1 MTDATRL
8 IEKIDSLPPFPQVA
22 QKVISL
28 LNDPDYSSNEVVG
41 VIELDPSITADI
53 LRICNSAYFG
63 LSRRV
68 GSVKQAVSML
78 GKKKLIQLIMASSC
92 LRYFKKTSDGYDL
105 EGKELWRHSLAC
117 ALTSQ
122 ILQQRLDE
130 KLEHDGFTAGLL
142 HDMGK
147 LVLSEFVGDEI
158 GTILRL
164 ADDEGYS
171 FLEAEKKVLGMD
183 HAELGAR
190 IAERWNFPAEIC
202 MAIRLHHTP
211 QKALPADSLTP
222 VIYLSNIICLLAGQG
237 GSGIDGLRYRGYSE
251 IMNRLGFRIRDLQ
264 SIFILLEE
272 EMKKSE
278 EMIKAA

>member
-1 MTDATRL
+1 MTKATRM

-22 QKVISL
+22 QKVLIL
-28 LNDPDYSSNEVVG
+28 LNDPDYSSNEVVR
-41 VIELDPSITADI
+41 VIELDPSITAEI
-53 LRICNSAYFG
+53 LRMCNSAYFG

-78 GKKKLIQLIMASSC
+78 GKKKLIQLVMASSC
-92 LRYFKKTSDGYDL
+92 LRYFKKDTEGYDL

-117 ALTSQ
+117 GLTSQ
-122 ILQQRLDE
+122 ILQQQLAE
-130 KLEHDGFTAGLL
+130 KSEYEGFTAGLL

-147 LVLSEFVGDEI
+147 LVLSEFVRAEI
-158 GTILRL
+158 ETILRL
-164 ADDEGYS
+164 ADDENYS
-171 FLEAEKKVLGMD
+171 FLEAEKQVLGMN

-190 IAERWNFPAEIC
+190 IAERWKFPDEIC
-202 MAIRLHHTP
+202 MAIRHHHTP
-211 QKALPADSLTP
+211 QQAPASDSLTP
-222 VIYLSNIICLLAGQG
+222 VIYLANIICLLAGQG
-237 GSGIDGLRYRGYSE
+237 GNGIDGLRYRGYSE
-251 IMNRLGFRIRDLQ
+251 IMNRLGFRVRDLQ

>member
-1 MTDATRL
+1 MTDATR
-8 IEKIDSLPPFPQVA
+8 IIQKIDSLPPFPQVA
-22 QKVISL
+22 QKVVIL
-28 LNDPDYSSNEVVG
+28 LNDPEYSSNEVVR
-41 VIELDPSITADI
+41 VIELDPSITAEI
-53 LRICNSAYFG
+53 LRMCNSAYFG

-78 GKKKLIQLIMASSC
+78 GKKKLIQLVMASSC
-92 LRYFKKTSDGYDL
+92 LRYFKKDSEGYDL

-122 ILQQRLDE
+122 ILQQRVDE
-130 KLEHDGFTAGLL
+130 RPEHDAFTAGLL

-147 LVLSEFVGDEI
+147 LVLSEFVRAEI
-158 GTILRL
+158 ETILRL
-164 ADDEGYS
+164 ANDENYS

-190 IAERWNFPAEIC
+190 IAERWNFPDGIC
-202 MAIRLHHTP
+202 MAIRYHHTP
-211 QKALPADSLTP
+211 QQAPPADSLTP
-222 VIYLSNIICLLAGQG
+222 VTYLANVICLLAGQG
-237 GSGIDGLRYRGYSE
+237 GSGVDGLRYRGYSE
-251 IMNRLGFRIRDLQ
+251 IMNRFGLRVRDLH